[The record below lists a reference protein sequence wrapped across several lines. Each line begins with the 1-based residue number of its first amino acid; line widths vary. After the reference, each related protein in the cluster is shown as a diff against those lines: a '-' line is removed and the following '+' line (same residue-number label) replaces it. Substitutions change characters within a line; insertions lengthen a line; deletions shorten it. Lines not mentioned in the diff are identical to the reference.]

1 MKAIKRGGFF
11 IKKQHIYIQKL
22 EALLRRI
29 PPAQPQRH
37 KIEEQL
43 SIFKAG
49 LRGEQALEY
58 FYRYLPKDEVMF
70 AFNIRILHM
79 DYYFQ
84 IDTLLLTSKF
94 LLLLEIKNY
103 TGHLYFDDKFGQLVR
118 TVGDKKDY
126 FDDPLEQVKRQKYHL
141 SLILN
146 KKKFLNIPIEHLV
159 VFSNKNSFIECSR
172 TYKEAFH
179 RVIKSHKLQSK
190 YEEFK
195 LKHKNTSFPIEPKKI
210 IKLLNKLNEPYNPDI
225 YNKFKLIES
234 DLITGVLC
242 TSCEDKSFMNRENAK
257 WKCIKCCATSKDA
270 HVQALKDYALLISPI
285 ITNKKCKEFLHLSG
299 SRQSQYLL
307 QSLHLPLKGS
317 NRLSSYHLDSLIT

>member
-1 MKAIKRGGFF
+1 MKTIKKGGFF

-29 PPAQPQRH
+29 PTAQPQRH

-49 LRGEQALEY
+49 IRGEQSLEY
-58 FYRYLPKDEVMF
+58 FYRYLPKNEVMF

-84 IDTLLLTSKF
+84 MDTLLLTSKF

-118 TVGDKKDY
+118 TVGDKVDY

-141 SLILN
+141 SQILE
-146 KKKFLNIPIEHLV
+146 KKKFTNILIEHLV
-159 VFSNKNSFIECSR
+159 VFSNKNSYIECSP
-172 TYKEAFH
+172 TYKEAFQ

-195 LKHKNTSFPIEPKKI
+195 LKHKYSSVPIEPKRI

-225 YNKFKLIES
+225 SNKFKITER

-242 TSCEDKSFMNRENAK
+242 ASCENKSIMTHKNAN
-257 WKCIKCCATSKDA
+257 WNCVKCCTMSKDA
-270 HVQALKDYALLISPI
+270 HIQALKDYAILISPI
-285 ITNKKCKEFLHLSG
+285 ITNKKCKEFLHLSNR
-299 SRQSQYLL
+299 RQSLYLL
-307 QSLHLPLKGS
+307 QSLNLPFSGS
-317 NRLSSYHLDSLIT
+317 NRNYIYHLDSLIT